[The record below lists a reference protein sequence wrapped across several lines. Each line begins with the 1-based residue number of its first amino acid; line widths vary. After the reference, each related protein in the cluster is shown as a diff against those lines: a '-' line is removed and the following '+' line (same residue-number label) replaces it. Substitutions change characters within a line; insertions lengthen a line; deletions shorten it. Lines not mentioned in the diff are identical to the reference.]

1 VPAADFVA
9 FDLETTGLSPRS
21 DRIIEI
27 AAVRF
32 GRDLRVVDRLDVIV
46 DPGVPVPLAVQRLTG
61 LCDADLSGA
70 PSGVEGAAQLADL
83 CDGARLVAHGAAFD
97 LAFCAALVPDAFAG
111 RTVLDTLELARIL
124 LPLAASHSLPLLS
137 RALDIEHLRP
147 HRAGSDAEA
156 TRLLFTHLVEVA
168 ESLPEGLLATMRELV
183 APVRGPLRDFLVE
196 VVEGGGAAGRG
207 WTVGSGRSRGHGGS
221 ANPAVTAAPPPGSG
235 RPLGEEAVALLG
247 PSGPLAAREGYEYRE
262 AQLQMARA
270 VSQTLERS
278 GRLLVEAGTGTGKSL
293 AYLVPLALWARN
305 TGRRAVVATHTIT
318 LQEQLADRELA
329 TVSALLGAPVE
340 HAVLKG
346 RQHYL
351 SLRRWDRFLATP
363 DHGAH
368 GAGLETL
375 RFKLKLLCWLAQT
388 ETGDRAE
395 LRLAGSE
402 EALWERVRSE
412 TGDCLGAACANWRD
426 GRCFMVAARRA
437 AAEAD
442 VVVTNH
448 ALLLADAERQG
459 TVLTPYS
466 ALVVDEAHRLEEAAT
481 RQLGHELRAAGV
493 LAVLDRLR
501 QDGEGELPL
510 ALARAR
516 DAVQRLFGDV
526 KGFVTGT
533 LGIEHPGNAS
543 LGLTEA
549 VRGGAGFGPLER
561 SALHARARLRDAAAA
576 LRAAQGSGSLQAELL
591 PQPDRADDELELA
604 AATVEEAAAV
614 VDRVLC
620 TPSPDS
626 VRWLELRAEQAE
638 LHEAPLQVGDRLA
651 GGVFDRADA
660 TILTSATLSVGGS
673 VDFVR
678 ARTGLGEG
686 ADALVLPSPFDF
698 LSQALCVLTTDV
710 PAHDDPAHAVA
721 LADLTAGVATRLGG
735 RTLVLFTGYAPL
747 RSVHA
752 LLATRM
758 EAQGIAVL
766 GQGLDGTRRQVLSSF
781 VQNTRS
787 VLLGT
792 TSFWEGIDI
801 PGDALSCVII
811 AKLPFPVPSDPL
823 VAARGALL
831 RDPFAELALPT
842 AVLRL
847 RQGFGRLIRRTADR
861 GAVVLCDPRL
871 HTRDYGPTF
880 LRALPEALVVREPA
894 AGVPMI
900 VEDFVTSGRVPDT
913 ARVPGLL
920 EEAVPSGRDDAA

>member
-1 VPAADFVA
+1 MAAADFVA

-32 GRDLRVVDRLDVIV
+32 GRDMRVVDRLDLIV

-61 LCDADLSGA
+61 LGDADLSGA
-70 PSGVEGAAQLADL
+70 PSGVEGAAQLADF

-97 LAFCAALVPDAFAG
+97 LAFCAALVPGAFAG

-168 ESLPEGLLATMRELV
+168 ESLPEGLLGTMRGLV
-183 APVRGPLRDFLVE
+183 APIRGPLRDFLVE
-196 VVEGGGAAGRG
+196 VVEGGGAAGRE
-207 WTVGSGRSRGHGGS
+207 WRVGSGRSRGLSGTRAAAATPAAGS
-221 ANPAVTAAPPPGSG
+221 
-235 RPLGEEAVALLG
+235 RLPLAEEAATLLG
-247 PSGPLAAREGYEYRE
+247 PSGPLAAGEGYEYRE
-262 AQLQMARA
+262 SQLQMARA
-270 VSQTLERS
+270 VAQTLERS
-278 GRLLVEAGTGTGKSL
+278 GRLMVEAGTGTGKSL

-329 TVSALLGAPVE
+329 TVSALLGTPVE

-351 SLRRWDRFLATP
+351 SLRRWERFLATP
-363 DHGAH
+363 DHGGH
-368 GAGLETL
+368 GLPLETL

-402 EALWERVRSE
+402 EALWERVQSE
-412 TGDCLGAACANWRD
+412 SGDCLGGACANWRD

-437 AAEAD
+437 AADAD
-442 VVVTNH
+442 LVVTNH

-459 TVLTPYS
+459 TVLTAYS

-481 RQLGHELRAAGV
+481 RQLGRALRAAAV

-501 QDGEGELPL
+501 QDGEGDLAV

-516 DAVQRLFGDV
+516 EATQRLFGDV
-526 KGFVTGT
+526 KGFVTAT
-533 LGIEHPGNAS
+533 LGIEHPGNAT
-543 LGLTEA
+543 LALTDA
-549 VRGGAGFGPLER
+549 VRDGAGFGLLER
-561 SALHARARLRDAAAA
+561 SALHARARLREAAAA
-576 LRAAQGSGSLQAELL
+576 LRAAQGCGSLQPGLL

-620 TPSPDS
+620 APAADS

-638 LHEAPLQVGDRLA
+638 LHEAPLEVGERLA

-678 ARTGLGEG
+678 ARTGVGEG

-698 LSQALCVLTTDV
+698 LSQALCVLATDL
-710 PAHDDPAHAVA
+710 PAHDDPAHSVA

-747 RSVHA
+747 RNVHA

-781 VQNTRS
+781 VKNTRS

-871 HTRDYGPTF
+871 GSRDYGPTF
-880 LRALPEALVVREPA
+880 LRALPEALIVREPA
-894 AGVPMI
+894 AGVPMV
-900 VEDFVTSGRVPDT
+900 VEDFVTTGRVPEA
-913 ARVPGLL
+913 ARARSVVL